1 MGGAGR
7 DLFGPRAAR
16 LALRAICDA
25 EVGLRRPDPAQWDG
39 SPQPKEPA
47 VDPNQAIQ
55 KHAEWKLW
63 FRLAVSANEPLDPRV
78 IAKDNQCEL
87 GKWLYGEAQAL
98 YRRRKA
104 HAHCL
109 AHHAAFHVEAGK
121 VAAVLNAQC
130 RNEAEHMLIN
140 GSPFAEASTAL
151 ILALIE
157 LEGVSAADRQAPSKV
172 LISVP

>member
-1 MGGAGR
+1 M
-7 DLFGPRAAR
+7 
-16 LALRAICDA
+16 
-25 EVGLRRPDPAQWDG
+25 
-39 SPQPKEPA
+39 
-47 VDPNQAIQ
+47 DPNQAIQ
-55 KHAEWKLW
+55 KHAEWKLR
-63 FRLAVSANEPLDPRV
+63 FQQAVSANEPLDARI

-121 VAAVLNAQC
+121 IAAVLNAQC
-130 RNEAEHMLIN
+130 RNEAEHMLTN
-140 GSPFAEASTAL
+140 GSPFAQASMAL

-157 LEGVSAADRQAPSKV
+157 LQRHSAAERQAPSRV
-172 LISVP
+172 LISAP